1 LKRTRLIPGL
11 TLALL
16 LACSLLSWSARAE
29 QINIGIISADSP
41 GEGKE
46 MWDPVLADWSRSL
59 NLDIKGFF
67 TNSYAGVLAAALD
80 GRLQVVRLSP
90 RLAMDA
96 VATGKFDVFSQQ
108 AWRDGSV
115 GYKAL
120 LVVRKGSP
128 LRSIEDVAAAP
139 GRLSYGHAER
149 GSTSGFMVPEQL
161 FAKYQISPALHFT
174 RMVEGTHQANL
185 LAVANGEIDLAASN
199 TTRTPKFAEKFP
211 DESRRIRVIWEST
224 PIPDVM
230 WLIRTD
236 LPPARRAAIERV
248 VLNYARGGKANELAT
263 LRRIS
268 DVSGFVS
275 AHNGALLPMV
285 EWSRLSDR
293 SAAERAE
300 FPSPAV
306 KAAKLAEIDQRY
318 GEIKSKLRVP

>member
-1 LKRTRLIPGL
+1 MKHLRRIRGL

-16 LACSLLSWSARAE
+16 LAGALLPCWAWAE

-46 MWDPVLADWSRSL
+46 MWDPVLADWSKSL
-59 NLDIKGFF
+59 GIEVKGFF

-80 GRLQVVRLSP
+80 GRLQIVRLSP

-96 VATGKFDVFSQQ
+96 VATGKFDVFAQM

-120 LVVRKGSP
+120 LVVRNGSP
-128 LRSIEDVAAAP
+128 LRSIEDVTAAP
-139 GRLSYGHAER
+139 GRLSYAHAER

-161 FAKYQISPALHFT
+161 FAKHQISPALHFT

-199 TTRTPKFAEKFP
+199 STRTPKFAEKFP
-211 DESRRIRVIWEST
+211 DESRRIRVIWESS

-236 LPPARRAAIERV
+236 LPAGRRAVLERV
-248 VLNYARGGKANELAT
+248 VLNYARGKPNELAS
-263 LRRIS
+263 LRRIA
-268 DVSGFVS
+268 DGSGFVS
-275 AHNGALLPMV
+275 ANNAALVPMV

-293 SAAERAE
+293 DAAQRAE

-306 KAAKLAEIDQRY
+306 RAAKLAEIDQRY
-318 GEIKSKLRVP
+318 GELKSKLRTP